1 MVAPL
6 DPLRGP
12 ASAPQTGAPRQT
24 PGSADAFE
32 LEFQRLLQ
40 NDAPKST
47 PPPSVNPLL
56 ADDLAAPLEGVSES
70 LKRATAYINSAR
82 AYFKG
87 APGAPPPSTPS
98 VDTTS

>member
-12 ASAPQTGAPRQT
+12 AVPPQAGGARPAQG
-24 PGSADAFE
+24 PADAFE

-40 NDAPKST
+40 NDAPRSNT
-47 PPPSVNPLL
+47 PPAPNPLL
-56 ADDLAAPLEGVSES
+56 ADDLTAPLEGVSES

-87 APGAPPPSTPS
+87 APGAPPPNPGL
-98 VDTTS
+98 DTSS